1 MEKTTFDKLDPQQ
14 KAALSAAKKV
24 MGNSYSPYSGFMVGA
39 ALYGNLLKEVV
50 TGTNFENASYG
61 LTICAERVAI
71 SNANTI
77 GARNFRGIAII
88 GKGKKFDTKKI
99 TGPCGACRQV
109 LLELAQASGHDLE
122 VILST
127 TNMDE
132 IGIASIDELLPFSF
146 GPDDLKV

>member
-1 MEKTTFDKLDPQQ
+1 MKKITFGELKGQQ
-14 KAALSAAKKV
+14 KAALIMAEQAMK
-24 MGNSYSPYSGFMVGA
+24 NSYSPYSGFKVGA

-109 LLELAQASGHDLE
+109 LLELAQASGQRVCWLRGRRRWRLGAGLE
-122 VILST
+122 FLYT
-127 TNMDE
+127 
-132 IGIASIDELLPFSF
+132 
-146 GPDDLKV
+146 